1 MKRIITISILLVIS
15 SITRGAAIPEPGK
28 IKSGDIIFQTS
39 LSSQSKA
46 IQLATHSRYSH
57 CGLINEINGR
67 LFVFEAVGPVKVTPL
82 DEWIARGKGR
92 HFVIKRLKNSDQILT
107 SAVLKKLFQAED
119 KFRGKQY
126 DIYFDW
132 SDDKIYCSELI
143 WKVYKMST
151 GLEIGRLQKLGD
163 FDLTSA
169 PVKKIMSKRYENN
182 IPLNETVISP
192 VSIFESNLL
201 MTVMSS

>member
-1 MKRIITISILLVIS
+1 MS
-15 SITRGAAIPEPGK
+15 AAIPVLGK

-46 IQLATHSRYSH
+46 IQLATHSQYSH
-57 CGLINEINGR
+57 CGIINEINGR
-67 LFVFEAVGPVKVTPL
+67 FFVFEAVEPVKVTPL

-92 HFVIKRLKNSDQILT
+92 HFVIKRLKNADQVLT
-107 SAVLKKLFQAED
+107 SVVLKKLFQVED
-119 KFRGKQY
+119 KFKGKHY

-143 WKVYKMST
+143 WEVYRLST
-151 GLEIGRLQKLGD
+151 GLEIGRLQKLSD

-169 PVKKIMSKRYENN
+169 PVKKVMSKRYGNN
-182 IPLNETVISP
+182 VPLNETVISP
-192 VSIFESNLL
+192 ISIYESNLL
-201 MTVMSS
+201 VTVRSN